1 MNLKHKCKNLKHGR
15 EKQVTH
21 MSSYLNQLGS
31 LKQRSLTG
39 ETGAAQLGSVSS
51 CKLAMCLFQI
61 AIFEM
66 DASAI
71 KA

>member
-1 MNLKHKCKNLKHGR
+1 
-15 EKQVTH
+15 
-21 MSSYLNQLGS
+21 MSSYLNQSGS

-39 ETGAAQLGSVSS
+39 EAGAAQLGSLSS
-51 CKLAMCLFQI
+51 CKLATCLFQI
-61 AIFEM
+61 AAFEM